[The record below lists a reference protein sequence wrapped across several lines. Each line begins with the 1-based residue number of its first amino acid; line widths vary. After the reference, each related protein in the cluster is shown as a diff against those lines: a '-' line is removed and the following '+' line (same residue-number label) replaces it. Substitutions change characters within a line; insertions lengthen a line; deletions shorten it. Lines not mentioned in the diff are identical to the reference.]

1 MTLSLKIENITKL
14 KADLAANLN
23 RINILGNLVMN
34 ELKLAQMRA
43 VDYKFL
49 YVIQVPNVTFTC

>member
-1 MTLSLKIENITKL
+1 MILSLKIENIIKF
-14 KADLAANLN
+14 KVDLVVNFN

-34 ELKLAQMRA
+34 ELKLVEMCV

-49 YVIQVPNVTFTC
+49 YVI